1 MEWEALLTLIVFG
14 ASVAVVVAA
23 IVLSLWGFPGTRAPQ
38 ASRLGE
44 PSRTEPRG
52 VIVEF
57 RRRPKSRT
65 ARR

>member
-23 IVLSLWGFPGTRAPQ
+23 IVLSLWGLPSTGAPRAGRP
-38 ASRLGE
+38 GE
-44 PSRTEPRG
+44 PRRAEPRG
-52 VIVEF
+52 VVVEF
-57 RRRPKSRT
+57 RRRPRGRT